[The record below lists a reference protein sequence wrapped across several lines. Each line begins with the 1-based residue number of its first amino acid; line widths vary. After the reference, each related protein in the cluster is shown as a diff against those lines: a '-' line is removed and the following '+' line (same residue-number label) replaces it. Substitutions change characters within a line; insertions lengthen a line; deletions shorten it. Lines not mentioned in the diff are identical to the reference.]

1 MKKTKIE
8 HYAQFVVSN
17 PWRLVFLSLVI
28 VLVFASGG
36 RFLEFTNDFR
46 EYFSEE
52 NPQLLAFDEMEKSYS
67 KADNVMFV
75 IEPVDGNVFT
85 KETLQIVEKLTE
97 QAWQLPF
104 ASRVDS
110 LTNFQHTVLE
120 GNELKVRSLVNDAEK
135 LTPTEL
141 DEIKSS
147 SLQEPLLLRRFISPQ
162 GHVTGVNVTVQLPRE
177 ELSEILDLVAAAR
190 SLRSKILAEHPGI
203 NIYISGVSLMNN
215 AFGEAAEQDMQTL
228 IPIMFLV
235 VIIMLGILLRSAT
248 ATLSI
253 IIMIIAS
260 ILFAMGTMGWSGL
273 KLSPPSASAP
283 TIILTMAIA
292 NAVHILVTFLHNMRQ
307 GMAKTMAMV
316 ESILVNIQPI
326 FITSVTT
333 AIGFLSMNFSDV
345 PPFRDLG
352 NIVAV
357 GVMIAF
363 VLSVSFLPAIMMILP
378 VRVKT
383 QTITKSDSSMM
394 DKFADFVIVRRRRLL
409 WIMGTIAL
417 ILISLIPLN
426 KLDDKFIEYFDKTI
440 EFRTDTDFQVDN
452 LNGTDNIQYSLHQG
466 KRGGVSDP
474 DFLIKV
480 EQFTDWLRTE
490 NKVVSVTSITDI
502 VKRLNMT
509 VHDNDA
515 AYYRLPATQAL
526 ARKYLNQY
534 EERLPENLGLYD
546 QINSDKSAIRV
557 TVSFEHLRTEEI
569 LEFERKIN
577 HWLVTNAPEIEF
589 SAASMSLMFA
599 YIGKRNVNS
608 MLAGTTIALVLISLI
623 MIIALRSLR
632 IGLISLIPNLI
643 PVGVAFGIWAILV
656 GQVGLSLSIVIG
668 MTMGIV
674 VDDTVHFLSKYLAA
688 RRDKGMDSEA
698 AVRYAF
704 STVGMALWVT
714 SLVLVAGFTVLGQ
727 SHFSL
732 NADMG
737 IMAALTIGIAL
748 VMDFLLLPPLL
759 MAIDRGKV
767 K

>member
-85 KETLQIVEKLTE
+85 KETRQIVEKLTE

-120 GNELKVRSLVNDAEK
+120 ENELKVRSLVNDAEK

-292 NAVHILVTFLHNMRQ
+292 NAVHILVTFLHN
-307 GMAKTMAMV
+307 
-316 ESILVNIQPI
+316 
-326 FITSVTT
+326 
-333 AIGFLSMNFSDV
+333 
-345 PPFRDLG
+345 
-352 NIVAV
+352 
-357 GVMIAF
+357 
-363 VLSVSFLPAIMMILP
+363 
-378 VRVKT
+378 
-383 QTITKSDSSMM
+383 
-394 DKFADFVIVRRRRLL
+394 
-409 WIMGTIAL
+409 
-417 ILISLIPLN
+417 
-426 KLDDKFIEYFDKTI
+426 IE
-440 EFRTDTDFQVDN
+440 
-452 LNGTDNIQYSLHQG
+452 
-466 KRGGVSDP
+466 
-474 DFLIKV
+474 
-480 EQFTDWLRTE
+480 
-490 NKVVSVTSITDI
+490 VV
-502 VKRLNMT
+502 
-509 VHDNDA
+509 
-515 AYYRLPATQAL
+515 
-526 ARKYLNQY
+526 
-534 EERLPENLGLYD
+534 
-546 QINSDKSAIRV
+546 
-557 TVSFEHLRTEEI
+557 
-569 LEFERKIN
+569 
-577 HWLVTNAPEIEF
+577 
-589 SAASMSLMFA
+589 
-599 YIGKRNVNS
+599 
-608 MLAGTTIALVLISLI
+608 
-623 MIIALRSLR
+623 
-632 IGLISLIPNLI
+632 
-643 PVGVAFGIWAILV
+643 
-656 GQVGLSLSIVIG
+656 
-668 MTMGIV
+668 
-674 VDDTVHFLSKYLAA
+674 
-688 RRDKGMDSEA
+688 
-698 AVRYAF
+698 
-704 STVGMALWVT
+704 
-714 SLVLVAGFTVLGQ
+714 
-727 SHFSL
+727 
-732 NADMG
+732 
-737 IMAALTIGIAL
+737 
-748 VMDFLLLPPLL
+748 
-759 MAIDRGKV
+759 
-767 K
+767 